1 MKITVETRSDQLN
14 AQDFLSGPKTFTV
27 EAVKPGTGPN
37 GLYDVVLQ
45 GETRL
50 WRPPKTVID
59 VMNALWGDEDTDW
72 MGKRVAL
79 YCEESVSFG
88 KSEVGG
94 IRVCGASGITEPKKF
109 RVREKKMGNPKIYTI
124 QPLPDAPTAP
134 TDPAMISRDQWQQIT
149 TAAKERGIAE
159 PLVWSADRLGRP
171 LDGPQQITADE
182 AAQLMNNLKEAAQ

>member
-1 MKITVETRSDQLN
+1 MKITVETRSDQWN
-14 AQDFLSGPKTFTV
+14 AQDFLGGPKTFTV

-50 WRPPKTVID
+50 WRPAKTVID

-79 YCEESVSFG
+79 YNEESVSFG
-88 KSEVGG
+88 KDQVGG

-109 RVREKKMGNPKIYTI
+109 RVREKKMGSPKIYTI
-124 QPLPDAPTAP
+124 QPLPDAPSEGSTAP
-134 TDPAMISRDQWQQIT
+134 SISQDVWRRIVDLAAQNGVDQPGPW
-149 TAAKERGIAE
+149 AAEQ
-159 PLVWSADRLGRP
+159 LGRK
-171 LDGPQQITADE
+171 LNGPQEITAEE
-182 AAQLMNNLKEAAQ
+182 AATLMNNLEENAQ

>member
-1 MKITVETRSDQLN
+1 MKITVETRSDQWN
-14 AQDFLSGPKTFTV
+14 AQDFLGGPRTFTV

-79 YCEESVSFG
+79 YNEESVSFG

-94 IRVCGASGITEPKKF
+94 IRVCGASGITEQKKF
-109 RVREKKMGNPKIYTI
+109 RVKEKKMGNPKIYTI
-124 QPLPDAPTAP
+124 DPLPDAPSA
-134 TDPAMISRDQWQQIT
+134 PAMISREQWEQIT
-149 TAAKERGIAE
+149 TAAEGQGITE
-159 PLVWSADRLGRP
+159 PMEWASDQVCRSLE
-171 LDGPQQITADE
+171 GPQQITADE
-182 AAQLMNNLKEAAQ
+182 ATQLMGSLKEEAQ